1 MDLSVRYALL
11 ECLSFLCFIAVE
23 VRCRELCSA
32 RALFVCSYV
41 CAQFGGPAAFA
52 FVFSTNSSQ
61 TSAALDVCIF
71 AATLRVREVPQTSA
85 FLYGPHVFRYEHDAF
100 MNDHHTFPFDPD
112 TIHYDSGAV
121 IYDPLA
127 FRYDSDTFH
136 TIRTHSD
143 TVQTHSCTIISDGR
157 RF

>member
-11 ECLSFLCFIAVE
+11 ECLSFLCFIPGA
-23 VRCRELCSA
+23 A
-32 RALFVCSYV
+32 RSSYRRYGIALFSCGSV
-41 CAQFGGPAAFA
+41 CAQFWGPGAFA

-100 MNDHHTFPFDPD
+100 MNDHHTFPFDPNI
-112 TIHYDSGAV
+112 IHYESDAV

-136 TIRTHSD
+136 TILM
-143 TVQTHSCTIISDGR
+143 HSCTIISDGK